1 MDPGIVNLDKVEIPS
16 GYNIHSSPW
25 KDPPCLIGKPSVS
38 IRAIY
43 WQGHRIPE
51 LWGQNFGSIQTRRAS
66 WPNHSCGFGVKSVS
80 QLGDPGRKNTLKSV
94 INGIDCTQCFFLKS
108 LTSTFT
114 SAPWWFAI
122 FAHRSSSLRHHP
134 GHWNILTGVLLRV
147 FQERMRDSPKFI
159 LCN

>member
-16 GYNIHSSPW
+16 GYDIHSSPW

-66 WPNHSCGFGVKSVS
+66 WPNHSCGFGVESVS

-94 INGIDCTQCFFLKS
+94 INRIDCTQCFFSEESHFNLHFCTLVIRDFRTSIVIFKAPPRTLKHFDRCS
-108 LTSTFT
+108 FT
-114 SAPWWFAI
+114 RF
-122 FAHRSSSLRHHP
+122 P
-134 GHWNILTGVLLRV
+134 GADAWLSKIYL
-147 FQERMRDSPKFI
+147 M
-159 LCN
+159 

>member
-1 MDPGIVNLDKVEIPS
+1 MDPGIVKLDKVEIPS

-66 WPNHSCGFGVKSVS
+66 WPNHSCGFGVESVS

-94 INGIDCTQCFFLKS
+94 INGIDCTFFFLKS